1 MNRINYML
9 AVILLAFIASGC
21 GSSKNVAYLKNSDQ
35 ISEEDYG
42 FQISP
47 MYDARIMPKDILT
60 ITVATTDPEASRP
73 FNITVPLTSSIDG
86 VRTSQQAQLNTY
98 LVDNEGK
105 IDFPVLG
112 MIYLKGMT
120 NRQAEEKIK
129 ELLKSYIKEDPLVA
143 VKFGNYKIS
152 VLGEV
157 ARPGSFTVSQEK
169 INVLEALAMAGDMTI
184 YGIRT
189 NVKVIREDGAGNKRI
204 YQLNLNDPY
213 IIFSPDYYLQQND
226 VVYVEPNKVKS
237 QNARVGATT
246 TLWFSGLSIAITVA
260 NLLINI
266 LKK

>member
-1 MNRINYML
+1 MDKINYFFVL
-9 AVILLAFIASGC
+9 ILLLLITASC
-21 GSSKNVAYLKNSDQ
+21 GSSKNVAYLKDSDQ
-35 ISEEDYG
+35 ISEEDYN
-42 FQISP
+42 FQISQ

-73 FNITVPLTSSIDG
+73 FNITVPMTHTSDA
-86 VRTSQQAQLNTY
+86 VRSSQQAQLNTY
-98 LVDNEGK
+98 LVDNQGN

-112 MIYLKGMT
+112 KINLKGMT
-120 NRQAEEKIK
+120 NREAEEKIK
-129 ELLKSYIKEDPLVA
+129 SLLGSYIKETPLVA

-169 INVLEALAMAGDMTI
+169 INILEALAMAGDMTI
-184 YGIRT
+184 YGVRD
-189 NVKVIREDGAGNKRI
+189 NVKVIREDAAGNKRI
-204 YQLNLNDPY
+204 TQLDLNNPY

-226 VVYVEPNKVKS
+226 VIYVEPNKVKA

-246 TLWFSGLSIAITVA
+246 TLWFSGISIAVTVA

-266 LKK
+266 LRK